1 MTFSPPLLFKGL
13 CHAAPLGYDCAMTNA
28 LALWIVALIIGFFV
42 LDAVFLH
49 LGAPVFLA
57 RKGLDLLD
65 YLAFWR

>member
-1 MTFSPPLLFKGL
+1 
-13 CHAAPLGYDCAMTNA
+13 MTNA